1 MARKKSQ
8 PISSKTRTRSKPL
21 HTSADYVRTSVPAA
35 GLPLVEAMG
44 RAMTAYA
51 EFPIRLMK
59 CNSPAQLWR
68 EYLRFGQALF
78 DSFAGLTHSELSGG
92 EKGLR
97 SGGRLHRIR
106 RPNRARH

>member
-8 PISSKTRTRSKPL
+8 PTSSKTRTRAKPL
-21 HTSADYVRTSVPAA
+21 HASADYVRTSVPAA

-78 DSFAGLTHSELSGG
+78 DSFAGLSQSGLSGG
-92 EKGLR
+92 EERLR
-97 SGGRLHRIR
+97 SGGRPHRVR
-106 RPNRARH
+106 RSNRARH